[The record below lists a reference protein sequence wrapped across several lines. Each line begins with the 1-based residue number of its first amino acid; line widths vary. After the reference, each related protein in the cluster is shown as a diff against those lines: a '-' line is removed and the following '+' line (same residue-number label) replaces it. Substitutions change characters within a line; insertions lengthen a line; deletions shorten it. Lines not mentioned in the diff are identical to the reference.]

1 MDTHKRNIAS
11 LRITPW
17 LVAGL
22 TIILG
27 LAVSV
32 FAFHNIQRTRDHMIR
47 NYLEHAEALTWALE
61 AGTRIGMGSCMRG
74 GPGYFQSLV
83 EETAKQNGIV
93 YLAVTDGSGRILAHN
108 DPDRIGSNLH
118 DPGPMAALAAQAGQ
132 GGHFRTMPGGGK
144 VFEVYKNFS
153 PLPGVGRSMWCAPAG
168 GHRGGG
174 PGPEGASARESGLD
188 DAVIFVGLDAASLDG
203 AMANE
208 LRNSAIIASLVVLMG
223 LGGFAALFWAQHYR
237 LSSRLLRDT
246 QAFASEVVTCLPLGL
261 LTTDPEGRVVLA
273 NAMAARLLGR
283 GGEDLSGSDLQ
294 ALGGLDWS
302 AFTADLAA
310 ADAVLEREATLD
322 SREGGTV
329 PVSLSLSRIVNTDGQ
344 FLGHL
349 FLLRDLGELRRLQE
363 QVRRNER
370 LTALGSLAAGVAHEI
385 RNPLSSIKGFAT
397 YLSGKV
403 QGQDQEAAR
412 AMVQETDR
420 LNRVVTE
427 LLEFARPARMQ
438 RKDVDVNQLVERAL
452 RLIRADTEAKGIR
465 VVFTPDKALP
475 HALLD
480 AERLT
485 QALLNLFLNAVQAMD
500 PGGVLHITAVLE
512 QGRIALRIADTGCG
526 MPEDLLPGIFNPYFT
541 TKTSGTGLGLAIVH
555 RIIEAH
561 GGEVKVES
569 RVGQGTVFTLLLP
582 VGEVHP

>member
-1 MDTHKRNIAS
+1 M
-11 LRITPW
+11 
-17 LVAGL
+17 
-22 TIILG
+22 
-27 LAVSV
+27 
-32 FAFHNIQRTRDHMIR
+32 
-47 NYLEHAEALTWALE
+47 
-61 AGTRIGMGSCMRG
+61 
-74 GPGYFQSLV
+74 
-83 EETAKQNGIV
+83 
-93 YLAVTDGSGRILAHN
+93 
-108 DPDRIGSNLH
+108 
-118 DPGPMAALAAQAGQ
+118 
-132 GGHFRTMPGGGK
+132 
-144 VFEVYKNFS
+144 
-153 PLPGVGRSMWCAPAG
+153 
-168 GHRGGG
+168 
-174 PGPEGASARESGLD
+174 
-188 DAVIFVGLDAASLDG
+188 
-203 AMANE
+203 
-208 LRNSAIIASLVVLMG
+208 
-223 LGGFAALFWAQHYR
+223 
-237 LSSRLLRDT
+237 
-246 QAFASEVVTCLPLGL
+246 
-261 LTTDPEGRVVLA
+261 
-273 NAMAARLLGR
+273 
-283 GGEDLSGSDLQ
+283 
-294 ALGGLDWS
+294 
-302 AFTADLAA
+302 
-310 ADAVLEREATLD
+310 
-322 SREGGTV
+322 
-329 PVSLSLSRIVNTDGQ
+329 NTDGQ

>member
-1 MDTHKRNIAS
+1 MVR
-11 LRITPW
+11 PC
-17 LVAGL
+17 G
-22 TIILG
+22 
-27 LAVSV
+27 
-32 FAFHNIQRTRDHMIR
+32 
-47 NYLEHAEALTWALE
+47 E
-61 AGTRIGMGSCMRG
+61 
-74 GPGYFQSLV
+74 
-83 EETAKQNGIV
+83 
-93 YLAVTDGSGRILAHN
+93 
-108 DPDRIGSNLH
+108 
-118 DPGPMAALAAQAGQ
+118 
-132 GGHFRTMPGGGK
+132 
-144 VFEVYKNFS
+144 
-153 PLPGVGRSMWCAPAG
+153 
-168 GHRGGG
+168 HRGGG